1 MAGLVIEA
9 QHRLTKTGKNFG
21 VLHVE
26 DFSSKA
32 EFMLWSEEYVKY
44 SNYLEV
50 GRIIMIEG
58 SFKQRYNTD
67 QYEFKITKMHL
78 LETVK
83 PALTKQVIIETS
95 PQFIDDKFIQF
106 IEENLTQNPG
116 KTILKFNIKD
126 HIKQQTLSLSA
137 FEKSFTMNDEMAEY
151 LLNHKNIDV
160 AVEAN

>member
-1 MAGLVIEA
+1 
-9 QHRLTKTGKNFG
+9 
-21 VLHVE
+21 
-26 DFSSKA
+26 
-32 EFMLWSEEYVKY
+32 
-44 SNYLEV
+44 
-50 GRIIMIEG
+50 
-58 SFKQRYNTD
+58 
-67 QYEFKITKMHL
+67 MHL

-83 PALTKQVIIETS
+83 PALTKQVIIETT

-116 KTILKFNIKD
+116 KTILRFNIKD

-160 AVEAN
+160 SVEAN